1 MDTASG
7 VPGSADQISS
17 GWVSRCRR
25 EMSHGHNKLINTAA
39 DVSPALGTEM
49 GLQERRPGLLNI
61 YIDTTFGID

>member
-7 VPGSADQISS
+7 VPGSADQISAL
-17 GWVSRCRR
+17 VSRCRT